1 MSEQV
6 DGLTSKRAVCS
17 IKGGVPSHQREAS
30 FTSRK
35 RPLCLQTILFTP
47 LSIRRG
53 GGGEAASL
61 FKEGVS
67 SYQGEASFISRKRP
81 LQSEEGVSFFLF
93 FCSLRTKL
101 YLVTL
106 KLYDT
111 SISAKP
117 YFK

>member
-53 GGGEAASL
+53 GGGEAV
-61 FKEGVS
+61 KER
-67 SYQGEASFISRKRP
+67 GERLLLPSFGGAWGGFIT
-81 LQSEEGVSFFLF
+81 FLIH
-93 FCSLRTKL
+93 
-101 YLVTL
+101 YL
-106 KLYDT
+106 
-111 SISAKP
+111 
-117 YFK
+117 